1 MVRVCAWC
9 ERYLG
14 VKDSETIA
22 ITHGICAPCLTRQ
35 EWADAP
41 TLILSRER
49 EPLLPLFRSLLR
61 GAPEIQIIVDRRVA
75 QRRRGCSSVTSE
87 PPPGASPRGAD
98 RRRRFDLS
106 IV

>member
-14 VKDSETIA
+14 VKDSETIS

-75 QRRRGCSSVTSE
+75 QRRRGCPE
-87 PPPGASPRGAD
+87 PAPPPGAPRRGSD
-98 RRRRFDLS
+98 RRQRIDLAL
-106 IV
+106 V

>member
-22 ITHGICAPCLTRQ
+22 VTHGICAPCLTRQ
-35 EWADAP
+35 EWSEAP

-61 GAPEIQIIVDRRVA
+61 GAPEIQIIVDRRIGE
-75 QRRRGCSSVTSE
+75 RRRAAE
-87 PPPGASPRGAD
+87 PPPTPSGRPPRGPD
-98 RRRRFDLS
+98 RRRRLDLA
-106 IV
+106 VV

>member
-14 VKDSETIA
+14 VKDSETVPV
-22 ITHGICAPCLTRQ
+22 THGICVHCLTRQ
-35 EWADAP
+35 EWVDAP
-41 TLILSRER
+41 TLIVSRER

-75 QRRRGCSSVTSE
+75 QRRRAWGAPE
-87 PPPGASPRGAD
+87 PPPGVPPRGPD
-98 RRRRFDLS
+98 RRRGFDLAL
-106 IV
+106 V

>member
-14 VKDSETIA
+14 VKDSEGIS

-35 EWADAP
+35 EWPEAP
-41 TLILSRER
+41 TLVLSRER
-49 EPLLPLFRSLLR
+49 ESLLPVFRSLLR
-61 GAPEIQIIVDRRVA
+61 GAPEIQIIVDRRLA
-75 QRRRGCSSVTSE
+75 QRRRREDTPV
-87 PPPGASPRGAD
+87 PPGGNRRGPD
-98 RRRRFDLS
+98 RRRRLLDVA

>member
-14 VKDSETIA
+14 VKDSETISV
-22 ITHGICAPCLTRQ
+22 THGICAPCLTRQ

-41 TLILSRER
+41 TLIVSRER
-49 EPLLPLFRSLLR
+49 QGLLQLFRSLLR

-75 QRRRGCSSVTSE
+75 QRRRAACPSE
-87 PPPGASPRGAD
+87 MPPAGLKPRGPD
-98 RRRRFDLS
+98 RRRRLDLAL
-106 IV
+106 V